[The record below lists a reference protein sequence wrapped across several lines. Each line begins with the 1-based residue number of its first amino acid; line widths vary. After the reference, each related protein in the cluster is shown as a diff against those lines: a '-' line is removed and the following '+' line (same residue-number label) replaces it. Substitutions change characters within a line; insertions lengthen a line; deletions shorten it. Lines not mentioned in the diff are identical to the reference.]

1 MLWARAVSFCGVLYN
16 KLVLCGFLAPYC
28 YRYTKNCLW
37 NRGAHFL
44 HNKDGDF
51 EDLLH
56 KVMAQALEITDK
68 KFQTECLQTVS
79 KWVLSK
85 QDDIIN
91 NVKSPFRNKL
101 KQCE

>member
-1 MLWARAVSFCGVLYN
+1 VASSLL
-16 KLVLCGFLAPYC
+16 LTL
-28 YRYTKNCLW
+28 RYTKNCLW
-37 NRGAHFL
+37 NRGARFL
-44 HNKDGDF
+44 HNEDGDF
-51 EDLLH
+51 EDFVR
-56 KVMAQALEITDK
+56 KVMAQALEITDE